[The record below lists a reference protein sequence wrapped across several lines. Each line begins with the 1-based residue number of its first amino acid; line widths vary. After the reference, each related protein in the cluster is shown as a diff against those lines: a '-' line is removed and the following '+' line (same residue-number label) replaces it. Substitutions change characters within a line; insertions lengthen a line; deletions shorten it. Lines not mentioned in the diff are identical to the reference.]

1 LAAAI
6 RSGFC
11 SQRAK
16 KTLASAFMR
25 SPLLIRQRGYSISG
39 VLQFCERYIL
49 EHRRKT
55 AISAM
60 MAEKFTQPT
69 IARALFAAA
78 LTRLVG
84 QPRFDR
90 L

>member
-1 LAAAI
+1 
-6 RSGFC
+6 
-11 SQRAK
+11 
-16 KTLASAFMR
+16 M
-25 SPLLIRQRGYSISG
+25 
-39 VLQFCERYIL
+39 LQFCERYIL

-60 MAEKFTQPT
+60 MAEKFTQPR